1 MSYSL
6 QIYSVKLD
14 ELRAAIGSGEV
25 ALSQKVIAENREEIE
40 SIDEWFADEI
50 EEDECPPA
58 AQAVEELICGT
69 PSPSAEAAP
78 QYLYALELI
87 CRSLGER
94 VAHDVD
100 IEEFA
105 STNEDHLLRR
115 CPISIDE
122 LPDFPG
128 IGYLEADECESELAR
143 ASTDPECSAEL
154 ERILSRAV
162 ERKSGLIF
170 FYY

>member
-6 QIYSVKLD
+6 QIYSVKFD
-14 ELRAAIGSGEV
+14 ELRAAIGSKNV
-25 ALSQKVIAENREEIE
+25 ALSQRVIAENCEEIE

-69 PSPSAEAAP
+69 PSPSEDAAP

-100 IEEFA
+100 IEEFD
-105 STNEDHLLRR
+105 SINEDHLLRR
-115 CPISIDE
+115 CPISIED

-128 IGYLEADECESELAR
+128 IGYLEAEEC
-143 ASTDPECSAEL
+143 ASEL
-154 ERILSRAV
+154 ERQSKNPERSQVLEETLNRAV
-162 ERKSGLIF
+162 DRKSGLIF

>member
-94 VAHDVD
+94 VAHDAD

-105 STNEDHLLRR
+105 SINEDHLLRR
-115 CPISIDE
+115 CPISIEE

-128 IGYLEADECESELAR
+128 IGYLEADECVSLLER
-143 ASTDPECSAEL
+143 ASKDPECSVEL
-154 ERILSRAV
+154 ERILNQAV
-162 ERKSGLIF
+162 ERNSGLIF